1 VDPKIN
7 CYNFTVFVSFFTE
20 ICEMLTLKQIN
31 KKGHII
37 LEKIHGNVNFINIE
51 NTSLKLYCVNYIAL
65 Q

>member
-1 VDPKIN
+1 
-7 CYNFTVFVSFFTE
+7 
-20 ICEMLTLKQIN
+20 MLTLKQIN